1 MVWCFIGFLYNKKNI
16 TWPLGDTKFFF
27 SCWKNISTPEEKFRI
42 SARPCDIHYVI
53 GIITK
58 MNQTAVTPKKK
69 EQAPIV
75 RKVDSV
81 GHRII
86 LYPVDSAIGF
96 PNTYP
101 LDRDLSDG

>member
-1 MVWCFIGFLYNKKNI
+1 
-16 TWPLGDTKFFF
+16 
-27 SCWKNISTPEEKFRI
+27 
-42 SARPCDIHYVI
+42 
-53 GIITK
+53 
-58 MNQTAVTPKKK
+58 MNQTAVTQKKK

-86 LYPVDSAIGF
+86 LYPVDSVIGF